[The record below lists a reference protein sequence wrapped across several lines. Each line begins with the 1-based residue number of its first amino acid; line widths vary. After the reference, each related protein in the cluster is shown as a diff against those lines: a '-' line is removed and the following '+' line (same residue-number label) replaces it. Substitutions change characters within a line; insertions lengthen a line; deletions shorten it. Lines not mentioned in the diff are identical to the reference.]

1 MPNLRKIEAAVP
13 AIREKKKVAAY
24 ARVSMQSERMLHSL
38 SAQVSYY
45 SGLIQ
50 KNPDWEYAGVYADN
64 FISGTNTV
72 KRDEF
77 KRMLA
82 DCEAGKIDIIL
93 TKSISRFARNTV
105 DLLETVRHLKDLGVE
120 VRFEKERIHSMD
132 GDGELMLTILA
143 SFAQEES
150 RSISE
155 NTTWGQRKRFADGKA
170 SVAYKRFLGYDRG
183 PNGGFVVNQKQ
194 AKTVK
199 LIYKLFLDGL
209 TCHAI
214 AKELTERKLPTPGGK
229 AVWSQSTVRS
239 ILTNE
244 KYKGDALLQKEFTV
258 DFLQKKTKKNEGE
271 VPQYYVEGNHEAII
285 DPATFDYV
293 QAEMARRTKDKHR
306 YSGVSM
312 FSSKIKCGECGCWY
326 GSKVWHST
334 DKYRRI
340 IYQCNHKYKG
350 GKPCSTPHVTEEQ
363 VKDAFVRAVNVLFSE
378 KEELSANVQMVIA
391 MLCDSTELEKRQ
403 RELKEEL
410 EVVVELVERCVTENA
425 RVALDQ
431 DEYTQRYN
439 GLVSRYETVKAQ
451 YDEVTQAVADKTDRK
466 KLLEQFL
473 HTVEVQEPVAQFD
486 ERLWS
491 SLVDFLTVYSEK
503 NIRVTF
509 KDGTEIQV

>member
-1 MPNLRKIEAAVP
+1 M
-13 AIREKKKVAAY
+13 
-24 ARVSMQSERMLHSL
+24 
-38 SAQVSYY
+38 
-45 SGLIQ
+45 
-50 KNPDWEYAGVYADN
+50 
-64 FISGTNTV
+64 
-72 KRDEF
+72 
-77 KRMLA
+77 
-82 DCEAGKIDIIL
+82 
-93 TKSISRFARNTV
+93 
-105 DLLETVRHLKDLGVE
+105 
-120 VRFEKERIHSMD
+120 
-132 GDGELMLTILA
+132 
-143 SFAQEES
+143 
-150 RSISE
+150 
-155 NTTWGQRKRFADGKA
+155 
-170 SVAYKRFLGYDRG
+170 
-183 PNGGFVVNQKQ
+183 VNQEQ

-285 DPATFDYV
+285 DPVTFDYV
-293 QAEMARRTKDKHR
+293 QAEMVRRTKDKHR

-334 DKYRRI
+334 DKYRRV

-363 VKDAFVRAVNVLFSE
+363 VKGAFVRAVNILISE
-378 KEELSANVQMVIA
+378 KEELSANVRMVIA
-391 MLCDSTELEKRQ
+391 MLCDSAELEKRQ
-403 RELKEEL
+403 SELKEEL
-410 EVVVELVERCVTENA
+410 EVVVGLVERCVTENA
-425 RVALDQ
+425 RIALDQ
-431 DEYTQRYN
+431 DEYTERYN
-439 GLVSRYETVKAQ
+439 GLVSRYEAVKAQ
-451 YDEVTQAVADKTDRK
+451 FDEVTQAVADKADRK

-473 HTVEVQEPVAQFD
+473 HTVETQEPITEFD

-491 SLVDFLTVYSEK
+491 SLVDFVTVYSEK
-503 NIRVTF
+503 GIRVTF